1 MNEEQEEVQR
11 IRSFYENKLISYL
24 TPLNYSLL
32 LFKERSLHSFLSKN
46 YQKTLSTAKIMVIG
60 FGDGSDIYSLIRY
73 GAKARNIYGT
83 EIVKDYYET
92 LKFNI
97 PDANL
102 RMVDNF
108 IMPYPNG
115 LFDIVIQSEFL
126 SMIKNE
132 TARLKMSSEMFRL
145 IKKGGKIF
153 SYDIKKS
160 TDPNIIP
167 LDENQLK
174 KLFPEASSLDFVP
187 VTLNSSIINSF
198 SNYPLLCQALEKLSF
213 LTSHYSTTIQK
224 G

>member
-11 IRSFYENKLISYL
+11 IRSFYENKLISYFI
-24 TPLNYSLL
+24 PLNYSLL
-32 LFKERSLHSFLSKN
+32 LFKEKALYSFLSEN

-60 FGDGSDIYSLIRY
+60 FGDGSAVYSLIKY
-73 GAKARNIYGT
+73 GAKPRNIYGT
-83 EIVKDYYET
+83 EIVKDYYED

-115 LFDIVIQSEFL
+115 LFDIVIQTEFL
-126 SMIKNE
+126 SMIKNDN
-132 TARLKMSSEMFRL
+132 ARLKMASEMFRL
-145 IKKGGKIF
+145 IKKGGNIF

-160 TDPNIIP
+160 KDPNIIL
-167 LDENQLK
+167 LDLVQLK
-174 KLFPEASSLDFVP
+174 RLFPDANMLESRA
-187 VTLNSSIINSF
+187 VTLDSSIIKSF
-198 SNYPLLCQALEKLSF
+198 SNYPLLCQAFEKLPF
-213 LTSHYSTTIQK
+213 LTSHYSTIVKK